1 MSYCHEARWSP
12 TDAGLITFRGHKERL
27 KLTPGAEIL
36 IAACKKQGV

>member
-1 MSYCHEARWSP
+1 LSLSALV
-12 TDAGLITFRGHKERL
+12 TDPVYEERL